1 MAVAKRAAF
10 AATVGCLLVL
20 SALHS
25 YTTRY
30 FAPAL
35 QQQGVTG
42 QDFLVPRAYPINAGA
57 PPAQQV
63 YSVQQSGAGPVGS
76 VGYFLA
82 CCAVL
87 GVSYR
92 VAAAAFSGSHA
103 RSSRRSMSPTMQM
116 LSPDYNIMDKHMD
129 MNEQNMQ
136 ELEIDF
142 DDFEEEGYEDFE
154 AVFNG
159 ENTERLNRG
168 TSIMGTVT
176 RISESND
183 AFVDINYKAEGVISL
198 DEATLGGEMIE
209 NMGEILT
216 PGEEYEFQITGG
228 TRRDG
233 SLCLSRKPFLTELAW
248 AKVEDFTKDGKSF
261 MATIIGSNAGGVIA
275 THPNLGGLVGFIPGS
290 MISST
295 ISKTMSDGQYNNDD
309 LVGTELEVKIHN
321 VDKENNRLVLSNRAA
336 VVAKAMGEIQLNSL
350 VEGTVVSIMNFGV
363 FVDVLGIR
371 GMIHVSQVSAL
382 FVDPAL
388 MEKLLPIGSK
398 VKCVVVS
405 TDFANG
411 KLGLSTR
418 LLESSAGEIRLNP
431 EKVFANAEERIKEL
445 QEKWKLE
452 EEAKERERRELEST
466 IMDLT
471 MSVFD
476 NEETAA
482 ASTEEATV

>member
-1 MAVAKRAAF
+1 
-10 AATVGCLLVL
+10 
-20 SALHS
+20 
-25 YTTRY
+25 
-30 FAPAL
+30 
-35 QQQGVTG
+35 
-42 QDFLVPRAYPINAGA
+42 
-57 PPAQQV
+57 
-63 YSVQQSGAGPVGS
+63 
-76 VGYFLA
+76 
-82 CCAVL
+82 
-87 GVSYR
+87 
-92 VAAAAFSGSHA
+92 
-103 RSSRRSMSPTMQM
+103 
-116 LSPDYNIMDKHMD
+116 
-129 MNEQNMQ
+129 
-136 ELEIDF
+136 
-142 DDFEEEGYEDFE
+142 
-154 AVFNG
+154 
-159 ENTERLNRG
+159 
-168 TSIMGTVT
+168 
-176 RISESND
+176 
-183 AFVDINYKAEGVISL
+183 
-198 DEATLGGEMIE
+198 
-209 NMGEILT
+209 
-216 PGEEYEFQITGG
+216 
-228 TRRDG
+228 
-233 SLCLSRKPFLTELAW
+233 
-248 AKVEDFTKDGKSF
+248 
-261 MATIIGSNAGGVIA
+261 
-275 THPNLGGLVGFIPGS
+275 
-290 MISST
+290 
-295 ISKTMSDGQYNNDD
+295 MSDGQYNNDD